1 MTSSAGPVAT
11 WPADVIHVN
20 EDGWVLINRG
30 TQHGVPVGLRLVV
43 IGAGAREL
51 RDLFPAAAT
60 PPADAR
66 PAEGDA
72 GEDGETADAMADEP
86 VVLRTRRTYELL
98 EIVHVEAD
106 CAVAIAARTPAERRP
121 EFYRGPDGDLLV
133 WVPLPADFTYPRA
146 DSADEEDEEDEEEP
160 YDEADT
166 DAEDG
171 ADQGAPEI
179 DSPPQRADQ
188 EDERWEQALPLNGV
202 GVGDQVVPAVPV
214 SAAQPAQPRTTRSA
228 PGTRG
233 TSGTS
238 GTSGASGAS
247 ATQPASGEQS
257 LTPFEQGRSYD
268 WMKPQS

>member
-30 TQHGVPVGLRLVV
+30 AQHGVPVGLRLLVV
-43 IGAGAREL
+43 GAGAREL
-51 RDLFPAAAT
+51 RDLFPAAAQPT
-60 PPADAR
+60 ENME
-66 PAEGDA
+66 AEA
-72 GEDGETADAMADEP
+72 GGAGAGVDEP
-86 VVLRTRRTYELL
+86 IVLRTRRTYELL
-98 EIVHVEAD
+98 EIVHVEPD
-106 CAVAIAARTPAERRP
+106 CAIAIAARTSTERRP
-121 EFYRGPDGDLLV
+121 EFYRGPDGDLLI
-133 WVPLPADFTYPRA
+133 WVPLPTDFTYPRA
-146 DSADEEDEEDEEEP
+146 DSEDEDEEEDEEEP
-160 YDEADT
+160 YDEATT

-171 ADQGAPEI
+171 AGQGTPEI

-214 SAAQPAQPRTTRSA
+214 SAVRPAQPRRSTGSA
-228 PGTRG
+228 P
-233 TSGTS
+233 
-238 GTSGASGAS
+238 GTSGASSAS
-247 ATQPASGEQS
+247 APTATQSASDEQP